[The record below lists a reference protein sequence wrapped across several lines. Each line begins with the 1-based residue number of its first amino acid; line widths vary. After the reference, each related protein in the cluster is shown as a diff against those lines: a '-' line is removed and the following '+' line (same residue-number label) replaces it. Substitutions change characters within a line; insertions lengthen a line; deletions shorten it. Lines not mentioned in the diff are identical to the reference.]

1 MEKMLIEQTKYSP
14 RVELNPVGF
23 INIQGRSIIEDPFAF
38 YGPVL
43 NWVKNASSS
52 SMKVEIKLEYLNTS
66 SSIQI
71 YQLLTLIQENYGS
84 TNVSV
89 SWFYEED
96 DEDTFELGKEFESQ
110 LKLSFGFYKFAE
122 NAA

>member
-1 MEKMLIEQTKYSP
+1 MDQMIIEQTKYSP
-14 RVELNPVGF
+14 RVELDPKGL
-23 INIQGRSIIEDPFAF
+23 IYIQGRSIVEDPFAF

-43 NWVKNASSS
+43 NWVKNASTTSL
-52 SMKVEIKLEYLNTS
+52 KVEIKLEYLNTS

-71 YQLLTLIQENYGS
+71 YKLLSLIQENYES
-84 TNVSV
+84 SNVSV

-110 LKLSFGFYKFAE
+110 LKLPFGFYKFSE
-122 NAA
+122 AA

>member
-1 MEKMLIEQTKYSP
+1 MDQMIIEQTKYSP
-14 RVELNPVGF
+14 RVELDPKGL
-23 INIQGRSIIEDPFAF
+23 IYIQGRSIVEDPFAF

-43 NWVKNASSS
+43 NWVKNANITSL
-52 SMKVEIKLEYLNTS
+52 KVEIKLEYLNTS

-71 YQLLTLIQENYGS
+71 YKLLSLIQENYES
-84 TNVSV
+84 NNVSV

-110 LKLSFGFYKFAE
+110 LKLPFGFYKFSE
-122 NAA
+122 AA